1 MKAWKKILV
10 AIAIVVAVV
19 AALTDYWHFVPWG
32 AALAVSL
39 AFIAGAAAGIAAKAW
54 HDKHVAEGL

>member
-1 MKAWKKILV
+1 MKAWKKILFAV
-10 AIAIVVAVV
+10 AIVVAIV
-19 AALTDYWHFVPWG
+19 AALTAYCHFVPWW
-32 AALAVSL
+32 AALATAL

>member
-10 AIAIVVAVV
+10 AAAIVVAIV
-19 AALTDYWHFVPWG
+19 AALTAYCHFAPWREV
-32 AALAVSL
+32 LAVSL
-39 AFIAGAAAGIAAKAW
+39 SFIAGAVAGIAAKAW